1 MVAVGK
7 IQEIIDSKQAP
18 GFLGLTDGH
27 GALRQIKSDRLREK
41 VKEQLWKR
49 RNNTDKLNPASL
61 PL

>member
-1 MVAVGK
+1 MGK
-7 IQEIIDSKQAP
+7 IQEIIDSHQAP

-27 GALRQIKSDRLREK
+27 GALREIKSQRLKEK

-49 RNNTDKLNPASL
+49 RNNTDKLNPANL

>member
-1 MVAVGK
+1 MGGL
-7 IQEIIDSKQAP
+7 QEIIESRQSP

-27 GALRQIKSDRLREK
+27 GAVRQIKSDRLKEK

-49 RNNTDKLNPASL
+49 RNRNEKLNPESL

>member
-1 MVAVGK
+1 MGK
-7 IQEIIDSKQAP
+7 IQEIIDSHQAP

-27 GALRQIKSDRLREK
+27 GALSQIKSQKLKEK

-49 RNNTDKLNPASL
+49 RKNTNKMNPDCL

>member
-1 MVAVGK
+1 MGK
-7 IQEIIDSKQAP
+7 LQEIIDTHQSP

-27 GALRQIKSDRLREK
+27 GAIRQIKSDRLKEK

-49 RNNTDKLNPASL
+49 RNRDDEKLNPASL